1 LGVKGKVEGWNR
13 RRWVFPWGDPQR
25 PDDAISGFWKLE
37 TGGTCLDSAMD
48 AGETVIRTDKVR
60 DRDVL
65 IFG

>member
-1 LGVKGKVEGWNR
+1 LGVEGKVEGGTGEGGF
-13 RRWVFPWGDPQR
+13 FPGGDPQR
-25 PDDAISGFWKLE
+25 PDAISGFWKLE